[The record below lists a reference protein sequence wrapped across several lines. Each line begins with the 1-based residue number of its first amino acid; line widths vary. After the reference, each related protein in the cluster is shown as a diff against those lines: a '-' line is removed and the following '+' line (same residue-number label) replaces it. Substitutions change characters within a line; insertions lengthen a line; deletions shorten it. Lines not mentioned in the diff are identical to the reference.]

1 MEHFFKETRNDKKNL
16 QSIWF
21 LSSYGCS
28 LIRGFDSLARLD
40 IGKDWSIKVSF
51 ISSIAFHLPV
61 DLFKCILRHPVD
73 EFYNNDTSHAQLVAL
88 HKSE

>member
-1 MEHFFKETRNDKKNL
+1 MEHFLKQEMTKKNL

-61 DLFKCILRHPVD
+61 DLFNVFLRHPVD